1 MKKGDL
7 IQFMAS
13 QEKHRCRGIILGE
26 VPEDDNLTPRI
37 RVAVYMYYVPAW
49 NNLNQGEIWD
59 IKLSKLNQLYRV
71 LSKSKL
77 SRM

>member
-7 IQFMAS
+7 IQFVTS
-13 QEKHRCRGIILGE
+13 DEKHRCRGIILGE

-49 NNLNQGEIWD
+49 NNLKSGEVWD
-59 IKLSKLNQLYRV
+59 IKLNKLNRSYQV
-71 LSKSKL
+71 LSS
-77 SRM
+77 S